1 MSSNIGDEIRG
12 WTSTRGGFLVCA
24 QNSQPMQSGPHEID
38 DEPGL
43 KDGGRNTW
51 RLGNELLELP
61 WRNLIA
67 GKSN

>member
-1 MSSNIGDEIRG
+1 M
-12 WTSTRGGFLVCA
+12 CA